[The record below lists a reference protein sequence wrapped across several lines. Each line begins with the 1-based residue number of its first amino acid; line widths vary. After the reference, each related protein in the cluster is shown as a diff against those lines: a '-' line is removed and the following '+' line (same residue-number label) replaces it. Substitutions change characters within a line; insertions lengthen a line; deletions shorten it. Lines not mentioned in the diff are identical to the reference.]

1 VHRRHQVTG
10 RDQHRLPAGR
20 RVRLA
25 RYPEGRLSVRLV
37 VAEAERV
44 AELAGSAAGL
54 RIRELT
60 GLAEF
65 EAACRLFDEVW
76 QPDPASRPMTA
87 ELLRALTKAGSYA
100 AGAYRGELLVGA
112 SVAFFGPPA
121 EATLHSHVTG
131 VHDAG
136 RGTGYALKL
145 HQRAWALRRGV
156 TEIAWTYDPLV
167 RRNAYF
173 NLVKLGAR
181 AAEYLPNFYGGMH
194 DAINRD
200 GDTDRLLVRWDLRSP
215 DVADACAGKIS
226 AASATAEQARGA
238 VTVLSAA
245 ADGRPLL
252 TAAPV
257 GSAALVAVP
266 PDIEGMRTTD
276 PAGASAWRAALR
288 DALAPAMAA
297 GARITGFDR
306 DGWYVMATTQED
318 SS

>member
-1 VHRRHQVTG
+1 M
-10 RDQHRLPAGR
+10 
-20 RVRLA
+20 
-25 RYPEGRLSVRLV
+25 SVDLV

-44 AELAGSAAGL
+44 ADLAASAAGV

-60 GLAEF
+60 GLDEF
-65 EAACRLFDEVW
+65 ATACRLFDEVW
-76 QPDPASRPMTA
+76 QPDPASRPMSV

-100 AGAYRGELLVGA
+100 AGAYRGERLVGA

-131 VHDAG
+131 VQDAG

-145 HQRAWALRRGV
+145 HQRAWALGHDV

-181 AAEYLPNFYGGMH
+181 AAEYLPNFYGGMR

-200 GDTDRLLVRWDLRSP
+200 GDTDRLLVRWELGSTA
-215 DVADACAGKIS
+215 VADACAGKIGP
-226 AASATAEQARGA
+226 ASALAERARGA

-252 TAAPV
+252 TAGPGGPAV
-257 GSAALVAVP
+257 LVAVP
-266 PDIEGMRTTD
+266 PDIEGMRITD
-276 PAGASAWRAALR
+276 PYGASAWRAALR

-318 SS
+318 S